1 MKINV
6 VVTDI
11 KWDLEDG
18 DITDL
23 PDEITYVFERKMFN
37 CSEDDLESEIE
48 DIVSNKLTDDYGW
61 CHDGFN
67 MYVEKK

>member
-18 DITDL
+18 GITDL
-23 PDEITYVFERKMFN
+23 PNEITYVFERKSFY